1 MKIRAYADLHL
12 FFDNNDMERYINN
25 ELHDLIHNIMDNKV
39 DMIVFCGDLAHTTYQ
54 SSDKRFINI
63 LNFVKN
69 VINVATKTKT
79 QVRIIQGTT
88 SHDGRIV
95 EILNLMFSDSP
106 VLKCITSVTYE
117 HIDGLILR
125 YLPESYFA
133 SYTEFKSYAFSKPA
147 DITFFH
153 GMVEGT
159 MPMIQQKD
167 SVTNLP
173 KSVVISQS
181 DLIQN
186 TTHFSAGGHIHKH
199 INFNNKIFYIN
210 ALTTH
215 NFSDLNDIKGYMEF
229 EIKDG
234 DYTYTY
240 IENKK
245 APKYIE
251 VPIKSLHKL
260 NRDEIKSIVGNVMIT
275 YKSTDFIRFLLTGDR
290 NIQAMTNIAFIKTI
304 TKNYNIKIK
313 DKLDEIEH
321 KEDLSE
327 DSDFFSDHSVSIADK
342 INKIALDKYNITL
355 SIEDIEKYIQK

>member
-1 MKIRAYADLHL
+1 MKIRTYADLHL
-12 FFDNNDMERYINN
+12 FYDNNDMERYIAT
-25 ELHDLIHNIMDNKV
+25 ELNDLVHNILDNKV

-63 LNFVKN
+63 LNFVKL
-69 VINVATKTKT
+69 VINVATKTNT
-79 QVRIIQGTT
+79 QVRIIQGTS
-88 SHDGRIV
+88 SHDGKIV
-95 EILNLMFSDSP
+95 DILNLMFSDSKI
-106 VLKCITSVTYE
+106 LKCITKVTYE
-117 HIDGLILR
+117 TINDLVIR

-133 SYTEFKSYAFSKPA
+133 SYTEFKNYAFSKYA

-173 KSVVISQS
+173 KSVVISQT
-181 DLIQN
+181 DLINN
-186 TTHFSAGGHIHKH
+186 TKYFSAGGHIHKH

-210 ALTTH
+210 SLTTH

-229 EIKDG
+229 NIKDG
-234 DYTYTY
+234 VYTFEY

-251 VPIKSLHKL
+251 IPIKSLHKL
-260 NRDEIKSIVGNVMIT
+260 NREEIKSIIGNIMIT
-275 YKSTDFIRFLLTGDR
+275 YKSTDYIRFLITGDR
-290 NIQAMTNIAFIKTI
+290 DVNAMVNIAFIKTI

-313 DKLDEIEH
+313 DKLDEIENTA
-321 KEDLSE
+321 ELSE
-327 DSDFFSDHSVSIADK
+327 DSDFFSDQSITIAEK
-342 INKIALDKYNITL
+342 INKIMEDKYNIHL
-355 SIEDIEKYIQK
+355 PIEDIEKYIQK

>member
-199 INFNNKIFYIN
+199 INFNNKIFYIKN
-210 ALTTH
+210 SYNIINVIFIH
-215 NFSDLNDIKGYMEF
+215 GYSGIF
-229 EIKDG
+229 FFYNII
-234 DYTYTY
+234 YY
-240 IENKK
+240 
-245 APKYIE
+245 
-251 VPIKSLHKL
+251 
-260 NRDEIKSIVGNVMIT
+260 R
-275 YKSTDFIRFLLTGDR
+275 FIR
-290 NIQAMTNIAFIKTI
+290 
-304 TKNYNIKIK
+304 
-313 DKLDEIEH
+313 
-321 KEDLSE
+321 
-327 DSDFFSDHSVSIADK
+327 
-342 INKIALDKYNITL
+342 ITL
-355 SIEDIEKYIQK
+355 

>member
-12 FFDNNDMERYINN
+12 FFDNNDMEHYINN
-25 ELHDLIHNIMDNKV
+25 ELHDLVHNIIDNKV

-63 LNFVKN
+63 LNFVKK

-79 QVRIIQGTT
+79 QVRIIQGTS

-106 VLKCITSVTYE
+106 ILKCITSVTYE
-117 HIDGLILR
+117 TIDNLIIR

-133 SYTEFKSYAFSKPA
+133 SYTEFKNYAFSKHA

-159 MPMIQQKD
+159 MPMIHQEY

-181 DLIQN
+181 DLIQH

-210 ALTTH
+210 SLTTH

-234 DYTYTY
+234 NYSFKY
-240 IENKK
+240 IENRK

-251 VPIKSLHKL
+251 VPINALHKL
-260 NRDEIKSIVGNVMIT
+260 NRDEIKSIVGNIMIT
-275 YKSTDFIRFLLTGDR
+275 YKSTDYIRFFITGDR

-327 DSDFFSDHSVSIADK
+327 DADFFSDHSVSVTDK
-342 INKIALDKYNITL
+342 IKKIAEDKYNINL
-355 SIEDIEKYIQK
+355 SMSDIEKYIQK